1 MITIKRC
8 NYITGDLSDIGSGVS
23 QIVKFLE
30 LSGRNYLLISNGKPK
45 TSIKTTSL
53 YSYLQNQY
61 TYNDLDEFKDILN
74 DKSKLFRVDLLVF
87 DFWNLSRVS
96 IMEYKKVIDNLNI
109 DHIIVAKEY
118 HYKSSD
124 DVTDYHI
131 RRELKFDWVNSST
144 NDFKSYIIVTDN
156 INKWTSNLDDL
167 MKSYIR
173 DKKIDNLF
181 GDNDITT

>member
-61 TYNDLDEFKDILN
+61 TYNDLDEFKDIIN

-118 HYKSSD
+118 HYKSTD
-124 DVTDYHI
+124 DVTDFHLK
-131 RRELKFDWVNSST
+131 REIKSDWNVLS
-144 NDFKSYIIVTDN
+144 NDFKSHIVITDN
-156 INKWTSNLDDL
+156 INKWSSNLEDL

-181 GDNDITT
+181 GDTDI